1 MFEDW
6 RDPFDPPLRRVVDP
20 PAPVL
25 VDLATAIPTGADGP
39 FGRNRIA
46 MRIKAGG
53 LVLTGQTPGR
63 LRAWARATD
72 GTWLGLVEF
81 VLTTGNQQGTLPVR
95 QWCPAKA
102 LRPAGR

>member
-6 RDPFDPPLRRVVDP
+6 IDPFDPPLRRVVDP

-25 VDLATAIPTGADGP
+25 VDLATAIPTGNDRP

-53 LVLTGQTPGR
+53 LVVTGQTPGQ
-63 LRAWARATD
+63 LHAWARAAD

-81 VLTTGNQQGTLPVR
+81 VLTTGNQRGTLPVR

-102 LRPAGR
+102 LRPTWR